1 MSSMPP
7 PPSEEVAGH
16 AGPPDAHRIGESD
29 GTMAL
34 IFGII
39 GIFIV
44 PLSLVAVYFALRG
57 QRAIAEAG
65 VPAGSSLRWGRVLA
79 WVSLLVFVV
88 VIAVAIVAAVT
99 G

>member
-16 AGPPDAHRIGESD
+16 AVPPSGEPIGESD
-29 GTMAL
+29 GKLAL

-44 PLSLVAVYFALRG
+44 PLSLVALYFALRG
-57 QRAIAEAG
+57 QRAVDEAG
-65 VPAGSSLRWGRVLA
+65 AQAGPSLRWGRVLA
-79 WVSLLVFVV
+79 WVSVLVFVV
-88 VIAVAIVAAVT
+88 VIAVAIVTAVT